1 MPGRYRF
8 SSHLIN
14 DTMDLISQ
22 GILGASAAQAGNR
35 DTGKIKAATLLGCL
49 GGLAPDLD
57 ILISSSADP
66 LLSLEY
72 HRQFTHALIFIP
84 LGALI
89 VATLTYPLFARQ
101 LNFRQAYFYAFLGY
115 ATHGLL
121 DACTTYG
128 TLLLWPF
135 TDHRF
140 AWDNISIIDPLFTL
154 PMVALVIAGIRRR
167 KKQFAIAALIWAV
180 CYLSLGIIQ
189 RDRAIAAGYQLAG
202 SRGHTP
208 LRLKAKT
215 SFANIVL
222 WKLVYE
228 TEDTFH
234 IDAVHLTHKTR
245 IFPGDTAEKL
255 VVSKHF
261 PWLAANSQQ
270 AIDIERFRRFSG
282 NYIAIDKN
290 HPNRIIDVRYSLVP
304 NEASP
309 FWAVEL
315 SPDTAP
321 ADHIV
326 WRSLRRASAT
336 QRSRWWAMLTSP
348 EKL

>member
-1 MPGRYRF
+1 
-8 SSHLIN
+8 
-14 DTMDLISQ
+14 MDPISQ
-22 GILGASAAQAGNR
+22 GIVGASVAQACNR
-35 DTGKIKAATLLGCL
+35 DVGKIKVAALLGCL

-57 ILISSSADP
+57 IFISSSADP
-66 LLSLEY
+66 LMSLEY
-72 HRQFTHALIFIP
+72 HRHFTHSLIFIP

-89 VATLTYPLFARQ
+89 VATLTYPLFAGQ

-121 DACTTYG
+121 DACTSYG
-128 TLLLWPF
+128 TVLFWPF
-135 TDHRF
+135 TDQRF

-154 PMVALVIAGIRRR
+154 PMLALIITGIRSR
-167 KKQFAIAALIWAV
+167 KMRFAFIALIWAAS
-180 CYLSLGIIQ
+180 YLSLGVIQ
-189 RDRAIAAGYQLAG
+189 RDRAIAAGYRLAS

-234 IDAVHLTHKTR
+234 IDAVRLTREIR
-245 IFPGDTAEKL
+245 IFPGGTAEKL
-255 VVSKHF
+255 SVSKHF
-261 PWLAANSQQ
+261 PWLAPDSRQ
-270 AIDIERFRRFSG
+270 AKDIERFRRFSG
-282 NYIAIDKN
+282 NYLAIDKN

-304 NEASP
+304 NEVSP
-309 FWAVEL
+309 FWAIEL
-315 SPDTAP
+315 SPDKGP